1 MLVKYRVCNIN
12 SPTNILSLMKQLS
25 TSTSINVSNYI
36 GIVYSS
42 MVLAKINTGLY
53 QPVFIESSMKR
64 EQRYGVPY
72 VTVWSL

>member
-1 MLVKYRVCNIN
+1 MLVKNRVCNIN

-53 QPVFIESSMKR
+53 RPVVIESSMKH
-64 EQRYGVPY
+64 EQRYGVPH